1 MKKFTKCLK
10 IILKSLEIYPVTF
23 IGCFVYGKCEP
34 QHFIYMY
41 LHNFAIGC
49 MIMLS

>member
-1 MKKFTKCLK
+1 MKKYTKCLK

-23 IGCFVYGKCEP
+23 ERSSVVEEYDSKHFV
-34 QHFIYMY
+34 FIC